1 MVVMA
6 RMEADEAEGAGEAL
20 AALGL
25 RNFMPGAEVES
36 PCFLAS
42 LENKTRLGF
51 RVVVWPTVTTLLI
64 VINNICC

>member
-1 MVVMA
+1 MVLVA

-25 RNFMPGAEVES
+25 MNFTPGAEVMS
-36 PCFLAS
+36 PGFLVN

-51 RVVVWPTVTTLLI
+51 
-64 VINNICC
+64 